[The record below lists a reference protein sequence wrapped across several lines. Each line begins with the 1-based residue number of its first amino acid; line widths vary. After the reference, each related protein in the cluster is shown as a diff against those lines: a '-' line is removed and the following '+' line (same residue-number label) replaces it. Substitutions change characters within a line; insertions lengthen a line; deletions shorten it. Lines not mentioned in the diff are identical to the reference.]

1 MSSSKSFMSTIENCV
16 NEIQRETFQELMV
29 NLKTKELMTDAI
41 NTEITDMLNNIKT
54 NNKVKKLSKPR
65 FSGYHL
71 FMKDHRIVIKEQNPD
86 IKPQELTT
94 IVSRAWKDISDE
106 DKSNFNLRAK
116 QMKDEH
122 ESSSIESS
130 SSGMNIEEQS
140 NDTKTDEDKKD
151 KKDKKIKKEKKSKKV
166 PDPTE
171 SDKESDD
178 GIEVTIENANS
189 DIDI

>member
-1 MSSSKSFMSTIENCV
+1 MSSSSKSFMSTIENCV
-16 NEIQRETFQELMV
+16 NEIHRETLQELMV
-29 NLKTKELMTDAI
+29 NLETKELLTDAI
-41 NTEITDMLNNIKT
+41 KTEITDMLNNIKT
-54 NNKVKKLSKPR
+54 NKVKNMSKPR

-94 IVSRAWKDISDE
+94 VVSRAWKDISDE

-116 QMKDEH
+116 QMKNEH
-122 ESSSIESS
+122 ESSCIVS
-130 SSGMNIEEQS
+130 SSGTNIETQS
-140 NDTKTDEDKKD
+140 NDED
-151 KKDKKIKKEKKSKKV
+151 KKEKKSKKDKKSKKV
-166 PDPTE
+166 PIPTE
-171 SDKESDD
+171 SDKEYDD

>member
-1 MSSSKSFMSTIENCV
+1 MSTIENCV

>member
-16 NEIQRETFQELMV
+16 NEIQRETFQELMD

-140 NDTKTDEDKKD
+140 NDTKTEKDKKD